1 LESQRLDKP
10 LERCNIIAGS
20 EDIFG
25 IVFGIGMVE
34 LVIGKPTELISL
46 IQRYIIGIGVAERSD
61 GKLAALTRV
70 QVNLYWQD

>member
-1 LESQRLDKP
+1 MAELVIGKSTRLDKP

-34 LVIGKPTELISL
+34 LVIGKSTELISL
-46 IQRYIIGIGVAERSD
+46 IQRYYNRDRSS
-61 GKLAALTRV
+61 
-70 QVNLYWQD
+70 